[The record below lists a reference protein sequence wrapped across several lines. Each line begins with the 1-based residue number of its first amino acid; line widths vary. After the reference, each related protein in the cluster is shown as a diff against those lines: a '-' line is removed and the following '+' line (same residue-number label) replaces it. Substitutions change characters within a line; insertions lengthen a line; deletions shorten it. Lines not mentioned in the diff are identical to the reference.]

1 VRRLSQGFSL
11 PLRGEGRA
19 AKLRLPS
26 DDPCD
31 SGRKGMSHVRG
42 ETPTRAGPSPVRKRL
57 TALRRVTGR
66 GARTRVAPRG
76 AVTKWSVSGE
86 PVRFR
91 MVASQIGA
99 PVPFPRVAR
108 EPGRFPLLSPPGCSW
123 IGLADAVRVD
133 RGRQARRQPSM
144 TAGTLTP
151 SEAGRCPAEV
161 TSRYKRCE
169 IRLGS
174 GGEAGGLSRL
184 LGGLSIS
191 RLRPRTGVGTHG
203 VVQASAAGDRGE

>member
-1 VRRLSQGFSL
+1 
-11 PLRGEGRA
+11 
-19 AKLRLPS
+19 
-26 DDPCD
+26 
-31 SGRKGMSHVRG
+31 MNHVRG

-76 AVTKWSVSGE
+76 VVTKWSVSCE

-99 PVPFPRVAR
+99 PVPFPRVAW
-108 EPGRFPLLSPPGCSW
+108 ELGKFSLLSPPGCSW
-123 IGLADAVRVD
+123 IGPADAVRVD
-133 RGRQARRQPSM
+133 RGRQARWQPSM

-161 TSRYKRCE
+161 TSRYKQCE
-169 IRLGS
+169 VRLGC

-184 LGGLSIS
+184 PGGLSIS
-191 RLRPRTGVGTHG
+191 RLRPRLGVSANG
-203 VVQASAAGDRGE
+203 VVEASAAGDRGE